1 MSEKLVHF
9 LSTTRELCIGLVN
22 KKRVSAVGKIV
33 SLCTIAIRDLAPRE
47 LYRDSNLTLLL
58 SPQESDRACPPK
70 SKPDSKNLIMDKKY
84 LKLTTNSVTGELK
97 LNISPCLIK
106 TPLYFTNHNSV
117 ALQSC
122 RQLLAGMI
130 IRQLRL
136 SWVRVLEWK
145 LQK

>member
-9 LSTTRELCIGLVN
+9 SSTTRELCIGLVN

-33 SLCTIAIRDLAPRE
+33 SLCTIAIRGLAPRE
-47 LYRDSNLTLLL
+47 QYKDWNLTLLL

-70 SKPDSKNLIMDKKY
+70 SKPDSKNLIMQKIY
-84 LKLTTNSVTGELK
+84 LKLTTNTVMGELK
-97 LNISPCLIK
+97 LSISLCLIK

-122 RQLLAGMI
+122 PQVLAGMI

-145 LQK
+145 VLK